1 MKNIEK
7 EQKDRQDRII
17 ELQKCI
23 KNKEESVQRRIERQ
37 KRNQDIAEAAANEN
51 KDASELK
58 MRESLYIQKLW
69 NTFMRKKMDKEMK
82 KSAKIDEA
90 FKTIKTATGVTDV
103 AEMVSKFLQREVYYT
118 TLLTNVTESDQNID
132 KLKKDN
138 DMLSARLHEL

>member
-90 FKTIKTATGVTDV
+90 FKTIKTTTGVTDV
-103 AEMVSKFLQREVYYT
+103 AEMVSKFLQREIYYT
-118 TLLTNVTESDQNID
+118 
-132 KLKKDN
+132 
-138 DMLSARLHEL
+138 